1 MVLKMQELLLSRG
14 LKPRDV
20 MLIFLEF
27 DTSADGALNLATHT
41 ASHTATP
48 SPSCTLS
55 HPSHTPLT
63 PARPCA
69 PLTHPSRPLA
79 GALDLAEFRAALDVM
94 GVKLPGDKLRHVFEF
109 FDADGDMQ
117 LDACEFCQARF
128 RPCDVVHGNA
138 RVVHDVVHDIVQR
151 QCAATCMAQCT
162 V

>member
-1 MVLKMQELLLSRG
+1 MWSEKEAIHVVLKMQELLLSRG
-14 LKPRDV
+14 LKPGDV

-27 DTSADGALNLATHT
+27 DTSGDGTLNLAIHT
-41 ASHTATP
+41 APHAP
-48 SPSCTLS
+48 PQP
-55 HPSHTPLT
+55 HPHALSHTPLT

-69 PLTHPSRPLA
+69 PLTRPWHPLA

-128 RPCDVVHGNA
+128 RL
-138 RVVHDVVHDIVQR
+138 
-151 QCAATCMAQCT
+151 
-162 V
+162 